1 MIKIKYIGLAFFHLL
16 LIFTSVNIFSSES
29 QNTQLILLGT
39 GTPNA
44 DPERSGPALAIVV
57 GQQSYLV
64 DFGPGIVRQAAKASR
79 EFNDMLEPLKP
90 SNLRTAFLTHLHS
103 DHTAGYPDLILT
115 PWVLERDQPLK
126 VFGPKGLKRMTDNIL
141 QAYDADINY
150 RIDGLEP
157 ANTEGWKVDVTEID
171 EGLIYQDE
179 LIKVSAFKINHGT
192 WDNAFGYK
200 FETADKTIVVS
211 GDTGPSKKLIEAS
224 KNADILVHEV
234 YSQDGF
240 NQRSEVWKEYHSTHH
255 TSTVELASIANQAQP
270 ELLILNHILFWGASE
285 DELLGEITERYNG
298 KVSLGSDL
306 NIY

>member
-1 MIKIKYIGLAFFHLL
+1 MIKIKHIILAFIYL
-16 LIFTSVNIFSSES
+16 SVNFFSFNISSSEK
-29 QNTQLILLGT
+29 QDTQLILLGT

-57 GQQSYLV
+57 GHQSYLV

-79 EFNDMLEPLKP
+79 ELDDLSKPLKP
-90 SNLRTAFLTHLHS
+90 RNLRIAFLTHLHS

-126 VFGPKGLKRMTDNIL
+126 VFGPKGLKNMTDNIL
-141 QAYDADINY
+141 KAYTDDINY

-157 ANTEGWKVDVTEID
+157 ANTQGWRVDVTEID

-179 LIKVSAFKINHGT
+179 LIKVSAFKVNHGT

-200 FETADKTIVVS
+200 FETDDKTIVVS
-211 GDTGPSKKLIEAS
+211 GDTSPSKKLIEAS

-240 NQRSEVWKEYHSTHH
+240 NRRTNVWKQYHSTHH

-270 ELLILNHILFWGASE
+270 GLLILNHILFWGSSE
-285 DELLGEITERYNG
+285 DELLGEITELYNG

>member
-1 MIKIKYIGLAFFHLL
+1 MIKIKYIGFAFFHLL

-79 EFNDMLEPLKP
+79 KFDGMLEPLKP

-115 PWVLERDQPLK
+115 PWVLERERPLK
-126 VFGPKGLKRMTDNIL
+126 VFGPKGLQRMTDNIL

-157 ANTEGWKVDVTEID
+157 ANNEGWKVDVTEID

-211 GDTGPSKKLIEAS
+211 GDTRPSKKLIEAS
-224 KNADILVHEV
+224 KNVDILVHEV

-240 NQRSEVWKEYHSTHH
+240 NRRSEIWQDYHSTHH

>member
-1 MIKIKYIGLAFFHLL
+1 MIKIKHIILAFIYL
-16 LIFTSVNIFSSES
+16 SVNFFSFNISSSEK
-29 QNTQLILLGT
+29 QDTQLILLGT

-57 GQQSYLV
+57 GHQSYLV

-79 EFNDMLEPLKP
+79 ELDDLSKPLKP
-90 SNLRTAFLTHLHS
+90 MNLRIAFLTHLHS

-126 VFGPKGLKRMTDNIL
+126 VFGPKGLKNMTDNIL
-141 QAYDADINY
+141 KAYTDDINY

-157 ANTEGWKVDVTEID
+157 ANTQGWRVDVTEID

-179 LIKVSAFKINHGT
+179 LIKVSAFKVNHGT

-200 FETADKTIVVS
+200 FETDDKTIVVS
-211 GDTGPSKKLIEAS
+211 GDTSPSKKLIEAS

-240 NQRSEVWKEYHSTHH
+240 NRRTNVWKQYHSTHH

-270 ELLILNHILFWGASE
+270 GLLILNHILFWGSSE
-285 DELLGEITERYNG
+285 DELLGEITELYNG

>member
-1 MIKIKYIGLAFFHLL
+1 MIKIKHIILAFIYL
-16 LIFTSVNIFSSES
+16 SVNFFSFNISSSEK
-29 QNTQLILLGT
+29 QDTQLILLGT

-79 EFNDMLEPLKP
+79 ELDDLSKPLKP
-90 SNLRTAFLTHLHS
+90 MNLRIAFLTHLHS

-126 VFGPKGLKRMTDNIL
+126 VFGPKGLKNMTDNIL
-141 QAYDADINY
+141 KAYTDDINY

-157 ANTEGWKVDVTEID
+157 ANTQGWRVDVTEID

-179 LIKVSAFKINHGT
+179 LIKVSAFKVNHGT

-200 FETADKTIVVS
+200 FETDDKTIVVS
-211 GDTGPSKKLIEAS
+211 GDTSPSKKLIEAS

-240 NQRSEVWKEYHSTHH
+240 NQRTDVWKQYHSTHH

-270 ELLILNHILFWGASE
+270 DLLILNHILFWGSSE
-285 DELLGEITERYNG
+285 DELLGEITELYNG